1 MQGLVFRRDDPR
13 FNQGD
18 WKLVLRTALDSREMR
33 MVNRNAGSG
42 TRVVIDRL
50 LDGATPPGFAMQV
63 RSHNAVAAA
72 ITQERADWGIGIAPV
87 ARMYDL
93 GFVPIQPEQ
102 FDLVVPVARSDRPA
116 VRALQSLLADDR
128 IQADLAAL
136 GFKRQS

>member
-1 MQGLVFRRDDPR
+1 MQGLVFRRNDPR

-72 ITQERADWGIGIAPV
+72 ITQKRADWGIGIAPV
-87 ARMYDL
+87 ARLYDL

-102 FDLVVPVARSDRPA
+102 FDLVVPVARSGRPA

-136 GFKRQS
+136 GFERQS